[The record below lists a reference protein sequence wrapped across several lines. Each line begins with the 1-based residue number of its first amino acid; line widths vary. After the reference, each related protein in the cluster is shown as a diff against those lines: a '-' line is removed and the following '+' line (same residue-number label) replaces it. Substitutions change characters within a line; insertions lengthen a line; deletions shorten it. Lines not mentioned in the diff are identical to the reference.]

1 MGDWWYY
8 SFKNRHP
15 ELVTKKSQARE
26 ENRIKA
32 ATKENLLGFYEKLTS
47 LINEFK
53 LEAYQIHNMDES
65 NVDLNTSRK
74 ILAIKGTEYYEEV
87 NKTEHITLITTI
99 TADGTMMKSV
109 LIFQGQS
116 VPVRV
121 KSDESILLTA
131 SPSGWVDSSSKRVV

>member
-1 MGDWWYY
+1 
-8 SFKNRHP
+8 
-15 ELVTKKSQARE
+15 
-26 ENRIKA
+26 
-32 ATKENLLGFYEKLTS
+32 
-47 LINEFK
+47 
-53 LEAYQIHNMDES
+53 MDES

-131 SPSGWVDSSSKRVV
+131 SPSGWVDSSSKREWFNYFCTYVKLKRNKPNEPHLLLLDGHISNWDN